1 MFNFELYR
9 QISASLTPTFGRQE
23 ANAMA
28 RWILEEM
35 DNAADANPGTNVNE
49 IVDRLLQ
56 HEPLQYIFGHT
67 DWRGLRLEV
76 TPATLI
82 PRPETSEL
90 IDAVNAFFL
99 RGQNPLEESS
109 SPKPIR
115 LLDIGTGSGCIAIA
129 LKKEHP
135 DWEVHACDI
144 SEEALSVAQQNA
156 QTNAAD
162 ILFHHL
168 DILQG
173 ALPGCYDIIVSNPPY
188 ICEEEQ
194 SSMAPNV
201 LQHEP
206 ATALFVP
213 NTDPLLFYRRIAQLV
228 RQNAGNACLLA
239 FEINERFGPA
249 TCQMLEDEG
258 FTHIQLIQDICG
270 KNRIVMAKNL

>member
-1 MFNFELYR
+1 
-9 QISASLTPTFGRQE
+9 
-23 ANAMA
+23 MA

-35 DNAADANPGTNVNE
+35 DDTAAACSSDSFDE
-49 IVDRLLQ
+49 IIHRLLL

-90 IDAVNAFFL
+90 IDAVLSSFTSS
-99 RGQNPLEESS
+99 QKPLGDASADH
-109 SPKPIR
+109 PVR

-135 DWEVHACDI
+135 DWDVHACDI
-144 SEEALSVAQQNA
+144 SEEALAVAQRNA
-156 QTNAAD
+156 QANEAD
-162 ILFHHL
+162 IIFHHV
-168 DILQG
+168 DILHD
-173 ALPGCYDIIVSNPPY
+173 ALPGSYDIIVSNPPY

-194 SSMAPNV
+194 QTMAPNV
-201 LQHEP
+201 LRYEP

-213 NTDPLLFYRRIAQLV
+213 DADPLLFYRRIAQLV
-228 RQNAGNACLLA
+228 KMQHNALLA
-239 FEINERFGPA
+239 FEINERFGQA
-249 TCQMLEDEG
+249 TCQMLQDES

-270 KNRIVMAKNL
+270 KDRIVIAKNR

>member
-1 MFNFELYR
+1 
-9 QISASLTPTFGRQE
+9 
-23 ANAMA
+23 MA

-35 DNAADANPGTNVNE
+35 DDTAAACSSDSIDE
-49 IVDRLLQ
+49 IIRRLLL

-90 IDAVNAFFL
+90 IDAILSSFASS
-99 RGQNPLEESS
+99 QKPLGEASADH
-109 SPKPIR
+109 PIR

-135 DWEVHACDI
+135 DWDVHACDI
-144 SEEALSVAQQNA
+144 SEEALAVAQRNA
-156 QTNAAD
+156 QTNEAD
-162 ILFHHL
+162 IIFHHV
-168 DILQG
+168 DILHDP
-173 ALPGCYDIIVSNPPY
+173 LPGNYDIIVSNPPY

-194 SSMAPNV
+194 HAMAPNV
-201 LQHEP
+201 LRYEP

-213 NTDPLLFYRRIAQLV
+213 DADPLLFYRRIAQLV
-228 RQNAGNACLLA
+228 KMQHNALLA
-239 FEINERFGPA
+239 FEINERFGQA
-249 TCQMLEDEG
+249 TCLMLQDES

-270 KNRIVMAKNL
+270 KDRIVIAKSR